1 MTNNDIYS
9 VQDSLVEHFNGLNIK
24 TENQFKLLVNKYCL
38 YLKNSTEGLIFL
50 FKLYVNSSTREQS
63 IIHLSI
69 LNWLNT
75 KSLPQRK
82 VTLITFLQDLDLEFG
97 TVNYLQQTEVLVVL
111 KFIYSLLIKKNQDR
125 ASRDTPSED
134 PNKMLDIWYKKVKE
148 TNNFSCLYD
157 DIDRAS

>member
-1 MTNNDIYS
+1 M
-9 VQDSLVEHFNGLNIK
+9 
-24 TENQFKLLVNKYCL
+24 
-38 YLKNSTEGLIFL
+38 
-50 FKLYVNSSTREQS
+50 
-63 IIHLSI
+63 
-69 LNWLNT
+69 NWLNT